1 MSSKSQNAIQLL
13 SSKREPWRRKISWS
27 SASAEIQRCS
37 DNCFE
42 AWPPLPVLSASCR
55 TALQSSS
62 IHNFNDEDERLYVLD
77 NLPSFE
83 FSGFKSSG
91 IFWLSASWP
100 WLGCITCLAT
110 VGGIS
115 RAVGHTIPIILKMV
129 SENGIW
135 GYPTLEKPILCFIFS
150 WWTSFEVG
158 SSGFVIVQIAS
169 FRRPSEILCNL
180 PAKLDFT
187 AWHIVPRQ
195 DDAVFTMDMKKTA
208 FYRIS
213 HGISNHQPWLPWS
226 TRSSLSVWYVHL
238 QAWRHPAIPSIQVA
252 IHRINGRRFPMVSHF
267 PSFEIDGVMI
277 L

>member
-208 FYRIS
+208 FYRI
-213 HGISNHQPWLPWS
+213 
-226 TRSSLSVWYVHL
+226 
-238 QAWRHPAIPSIQVA
+238 
-252 IHRINGRRFPMVSHF
+252 FPMEFPTINHDCHGRPGHHFRFGMSISRPGAIRPSHPSKLPFIGSMVVGF
-267 PSFEIDGVMI
+267 PWFPIFHHLKLMV
-277 L
+277 